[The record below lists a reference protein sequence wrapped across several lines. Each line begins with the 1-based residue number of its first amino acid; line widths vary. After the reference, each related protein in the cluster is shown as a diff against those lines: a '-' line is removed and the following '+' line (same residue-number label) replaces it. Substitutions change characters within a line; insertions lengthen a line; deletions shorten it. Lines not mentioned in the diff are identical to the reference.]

1 MPGLATP
8 QLLSYAQVVDVDMD
22 ATNDVNFADVQDYG
36 HRVVVEVDRA
46 AMEGYL
52 GWQRA
57 PGAARPSAKLIT
69 MGEAAFKAAIEAGLA
84 GTHVDIDGVTSGLHY
99 GSANLSTNPDAR
111 LRKNG
116 QVSANDLPLA
126 FMLYKL
132 YGSSTAT
139 TLDYVYNIQDA
150 HDMLGNAAV
159 STAIIDSFKANEAG
173 AVDRMFRDLLAA
185 DPHRFF
191 DSAGVPMPGIFE
203 TRTDAYGSGTWKSAV
218 NDTVE
223 VKLKLVFQS
232 KVTRRG
238 VAGDEHDLSASGS
251 QTNEQVI
258 INPGDYFYVRL
269 QLKAKASSG
278 SGAGSSSGSSAGS
291 GAGGVVNSRSIIAV
305 NNAGNCPDAEATE
318 LAALALPMTITGQA
332 GYHYGPNTGY
342 DLIYFANTD
351 MFMIAA
357 GPPVITFALQSR
369 GATSTY
375 VAVSDAYSRASV
387 VGQLTITTNP

>member
-1 MPGLATP
+1 
-8 QLLSYAQVVDVDMD
+8 
-22 ATNDVNFADVQDYG
+22 
-36 HRVVVEVDRA
+36 VVEVDRA

-116 QVSANDLPLA
+116 QISANDLPLA

-191 DSAGVPMPGIFE
+191 DAAGVPVPGIFE
-203 TRTDAYGSGTWKSAV
+203 TRTDAYGSGTFKSAV

-269 QLKAKASSG
+269 QLKAKEVAGGSTGSG
-278 SGAGSSSGSSAGS
+278 SGSGSSSGVATYTILSVTNPA
-291 GAGGVVNSRSIIAV
+291 AIA
-305 NNAGNCPDAEATE
+305 DTE
-318 LAALALPMTITGQA
+318 VTSLVAKPKPLALPANYFEVLTPGVTIA
-332 GYHYGPNTGY
+332 YLPGPQK
-342 DLIYFANTD
+342 IIIFS
-351 MFMIAA
+351 
-357 GPPVITFALQSR
+357 GPPAIEFSISSTMNGKQQWL
-369 GATSTY
+369 ATY
-375 VAVSDAYSRASV
+375 DAYGRTGV
-387 VGQLTITTNP
+387 VGQLGFETSM

>member
-1 MPGLATP
+1 MPGIATP

-36 HRVVVEVDRA
+36 HRVVVEVDRD
-46 AMEGYL
+46 AMDGYL

-57 PGAARPSAKLIT
+57 IGAARPSAKLIT
-69 MGEAAFKAAIEAGLA
+69 AGEAAFKAAIEAGLA

-116 QVSANDLPLA
+116 QISANDLPLA

-139 TLDYVYNIQDA
+139 TLDYVYNIEDA

-159 STAIIDSFKANEAG
+159 STAIINSFKANESG

-191 DSAGVPMPGIFE
+191 DSAGVPMGGIFE
-203 TRTDAYGSGTWKSAV
+203 TRTDAFGSGTWKSAE

-223 VKLKLVFQS
+223 VKVKFVFQS

-238 VAGDEHDLSASGS
+238 VAGDEHDLTGAGA
-251 QTNEQVI
+251 QPNEQII

-269 QLKAKASSG
+269 QLKAKAVAAPPPSG
-278 SGAGSSSGSSAGS
+278 GSSSGSSS
-291 GAGGVVNSRSIIAV
+291 GVTSYSILSV
-305 NNAGNCPDAEATE
+305 NNAGANGDSEI
-318 LAALALPMTITGQA
+318 AALVAFAKPLVLPANYFEVLMPGVTIV
-332 GYHYGPNTGY
+332 
-342 DLIYFANTD
+342 YFPSTNKIVI
-351 MFMIAA
+351 FS
-357 GPPVITFALQSR
+357 GPPAIEFSIVSNLNGKTQWV
-369 GATSTY
+369 ATY
-375 VAVSDAYSRASV
+375 DAYGRSSV
-387 VGQLTITTNP
+387 VGQLTLETN

>member
-1 MPGLATP
+1 MPGVATP

-22 ATNDVNFADVQDYG
+22 STNDVNFADVQDYG
-36 HRVVVEVDRA
+36 HRVVIEVDRA

-57 PGAARPSAKLIT
+57 IGAARPSAKLIAA
-69 MGEAAFKAAIEAGLA
+69 GEAAFKAAIEAGLA

-116 QVSANDLPLA
+116 QISANDLPLA

-139 TLDYVYNIQDA
+139 TLDYVYNIEDA

-203 TRTDAYGSGTWKSAV
+203 TRTDAYGSGTWKSAE

-223 VKLKLVFQS
+223 VKVKMVFQS

-269 QLKAKASSG
+269 QLKAKAMGSSSSG
-278 SGAGSSSGSSAGS
+278 SGSGSSVAPRTFNILSVSNPASIGDAEVNALVSAQLPLQVIENYFALIGS
-291 GAGGVVNSRSIIAV
+291 GI
-305 NNAGNCPDAEATE
+305 
-318 LAALALPMTITGQA
+318 TIT
-332 GYHYGPNTGY
+332 
-342 DLIYFANTD
+342 YFASTQKIII
-351 MFMIAA
+351 FS
-357 GPPVITFALQSR
+357 GPPAIEFSVSTTLNGKLQWL
-369 GATSTY
+369 ATY
-375 VAVSDAYSRASV
+375 DAYNRTGV
-387 VGQLTITTNP
+387 VGQLGFETTT

>member
-8 QLLSYAQVVDVDMD
+8 QLLSYAEVVDVDMD
-22 ATNDVNFADVQDYG
+22 STNDVNFADVQDYG

-46 AMEGYL
+46 AMDGYL

-84 GTHVDIDGVTSGLHY
+84 GTHVDIDGVTTGLHY

-116 QVSANDLPLA
+116 QISANDLPLA
-126 FMLYKL
+126 FLLYKL

-150 HDMLGNAAV
+150 HEMLSNAAV
-159 STAIIDSFKANEAG
+159 STAIIESFKSNEAG

-203 TRTDAYGSGTWKSAV
+203 TRTDAYGSGTWKSAI

-251 QTNEQVI
+251 QTNEQVL

-269 QLKAKASSG
+269 QLKAKEV
-278 SGAGSSSGSSAGS
+278 AGGNAGSSAGS
-291 GAGGVVNSRSIIAV
+291 SSGGVVNSRAIMTV
-305 NNAGNCPDAEATE
+305 DNAGGCPDAEAT
-318 LAALALPMTITGQA
+318 ALVGLTFPITVSDQA

-342 DLIYFANTD
+342 DILYFSNTD
-351 MFMIAA
+351 TFMIAA

-375 VAVSDAYSRASV
+375 VAISDAYNRSSV
-387 VGQLTITTNP
+387 IGQLTITTNP